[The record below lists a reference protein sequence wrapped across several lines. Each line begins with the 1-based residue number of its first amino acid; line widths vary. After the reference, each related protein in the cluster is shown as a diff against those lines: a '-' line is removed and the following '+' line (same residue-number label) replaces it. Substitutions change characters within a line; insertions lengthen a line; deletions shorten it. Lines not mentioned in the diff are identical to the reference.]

1 MSRMESIAIE
11 ASTSTTTNAEFAADR
26 DIQLWLKLG
35 RAAFF
40 FCLWSSMAIPIALI
54 YYARF

>member
-1 MSRMESIAIE
+1 MESILIE
-11 ASTSTTTNAEFAADR
+11 ASTPTTTNAEFAADR
-26 DIQLWLKLG
+26 DIQLWLKMG

-40 FCLWSSMAIPIALI
+40 FCLWSSMAIPVALI